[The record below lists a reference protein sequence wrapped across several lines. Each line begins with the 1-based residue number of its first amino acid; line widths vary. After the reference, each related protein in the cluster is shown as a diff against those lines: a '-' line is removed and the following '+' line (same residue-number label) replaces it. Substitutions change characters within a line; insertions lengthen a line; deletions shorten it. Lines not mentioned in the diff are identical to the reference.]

1 VRERYKLD
9 VILTESYR
17 DVRPLSSCD
26 WAFDRHMIYLAII
39 LSPLSF
45 ILETQVGSFGDCVN
59 GSEGCEI
66 GALLGRFLVLWWGL
80 GWVIWPCFWLNCLSA
95 RCGICYLQGCRR
107 VSDGS
112 LGCVDLV
119 CMLGVVI

>member
-1 VRERYKLD
+1 
-9 VILTESYR
+9 
-17 DVRPLSSCD
+17 
-26 WAFDRHMIYLAII
+26 MIYLAII

-45 ILETQVGSFGDCVN
+45 IHETQVGSFGDCVN
-59 GSEGCEI
+59 GSEGWEI

-119 CMLGVVI
+119 CMLGVVIWLIIWRRISVVVGLVFRASVVMLVRRLV